1 MAGAATAADQIEAL
15 IVRLD
20 GAAVCDGCIAD
31 RLDLAV
37 PAEVNVVTRTL
48 AGQVRYERRKATCAL
63 CGSPRLVI
71 RRSIR

>member
-20 GAAVCDGCIAD
+20 GAAICDGCIAD

-37 PAEVNVVTRTL
+37 PTEVNVVTRTL
-48 AGQVRYERRKATCAL
+48 AGQGRYERRKAPCAL